1 MKRNV
6 SCCLS
11 VLIGLIIVLTGCSD
25 KKEYT
30 NAVPADTQVLA
41 RFDLVAIA
49 QKSGLNDKENQATKS
64 KLMDALKEG
73 MGAAAYKQMEKI
85 AQERQKIQRMISFPL
100 AEFAPAV
107 A

>member
-6 SCCLS
+6 SCCF
-11 VLIGLIIVLTGCSD
+11 IGSDRTDNCVTGCSD

-49 QKSGLNDKENQATKS
+49 QKSGLNEKRTKLR
-64 KLMDALKEG
+64 KAN
-73 MGAAAYKQMEKI
+73 
-85 AQERQKIQRMISFPL
+85 
-100 AEFAPAV
+100 
-107 A
+107 